1 MSNIDI
7 EKANIGQVV
16 GPASAV
22 CRECLCAPPL
32 PLPKTN
38 WTHFSLPP
46 TPLALAEDS
55 IAAICKANVPRNAA
69 THASFEISIAIGGY
83 ASGCLHCTRTASE
96 FTLHVSLKLNR
107 TSAHI
112 RPFMYILHG
121 VYIYICVRVGGCGW
135 FAHLRPSALR
145 RRQWGSTTH
154 LCPRSLSLSL
164 AQVSKQFGTC
174 PSDALIAPQCVV
186 EAEPYAYLN
195 KDAMTMLA
203 LLLSRWC
210 C

>member
-1 MSNIDI
+1 MSNVDI

-32 PLPKTN
+32 PLPKKK

-112 RPFMYILHG
+112 EVFMYILHG
-121 VYIYICVRVGGCGW
+121 VYIYIYVCVGGVGGSPISVLPHCGGD
-135 FAHLRPSALR
+135 S
-145 RRQWGSTTH
+145 G
-154 LCPRSLSLSL
+154 
-164 AQVSKQFGTC
+164 G
-174 PSDALIAPQCVV
+174 APPIYV
-186 EAEPYAYLN
+186 LG
-195 KDAMTMLA
+195 
-203 LLLSRWC
+203 LSRFPSLRFQNSLGRAHQTL
-210 C
+210 

>member
-7 EKANIGQVV
+7 EIANIGQVV

-112 RPFMYILHG
+112 EVFMYILHG
-121 VYIYICVRVGGCGW
+121 VYIYICVWVVWVVPPSPSFRTAAETVGE
-135 FAHLRPSALR
+135 HHPSM
-145 RRQWGSTTH
+145 S
-154 LCPRSLSLSL
+154 SLSL
-164 AQVSKQFGTC
+164 AFPRSGFKTVWDV
-174 PSDALIAPQCVV
+174 PIRRSDCTPV
-186 EAEPYAYLN
+186 
-195 KDAMTMLA
+195 
-203 LLLSRWC
+203 RR
-210 C
+210 